1 MDKEYFISE
10 ELLDVL
16 HSAGL
21 IKTEEEIKA
30 EEETEK
36 KEENTP
42 EDEDTELDECPVYAE
57 LKDMKDAITTM
68 NESLITFGKVL
79 KEIAVALNSND

>member
-30 EEETEK
+30 EEKTEK
-36 KEENTP
+36 NEDNTP
-42 EDEDTELDECPVYAE
+42 EEEDTELDECPVHTE
-57 LKDMKDAITTM
+57 LKDIKEAIATM

-79 KEIAVALNSND
+79 REIAVAFSSND